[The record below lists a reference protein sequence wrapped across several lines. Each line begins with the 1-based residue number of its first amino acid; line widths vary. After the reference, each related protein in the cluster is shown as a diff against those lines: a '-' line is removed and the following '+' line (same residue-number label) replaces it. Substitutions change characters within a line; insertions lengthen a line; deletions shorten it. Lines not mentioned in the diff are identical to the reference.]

1 MSAQRGP
8 PDDPPPRERA
18 PAAPGLAVEDF
29 RSLRRWLVVL
39 GLIAVLAAAAAALA
53 LVKADESESEAADE
67 ERVVLLERS
76 LERRI
81 AEMDTRLARTSAE
94 IDKQERRLRR
104 AGEETDVARLDQRLR
119 RVESSSA
126 RLRRVEDD
134 ATDAVEAASEAGER
148 LGSIERRLAALRRD
162 VRRLR

>member
-1 MSAQRGP
+1 MSTPIGP

-18 PAAPGLAVEDF
+18 PAASGLAVEDF

-39 GLIAVLAAAAAALA
+39 GLIAVLAAGAAAVA

-67 ERVVLLERS
+67 DRVVLLERS

-81 AEMDTRLARTSAE
+81 AEMDRRVARTSAE

-104 AGEETDVARLDQRLR
+104 AGEETDVARLDR
-119 RVESSSA
+119 

-134 ATDAVEAASEAGER
+134 ATDAVEAAANAGER